1 MICVCVCVLC
11 LKGLVKNRKGVG
23 EKVIKWRRSIF
34 SVIKIVE
41 SASAKELF
49 SCSAPFL
56 HISYMYLN
64 LADSQVFFFSSVIL
78 QIVLFDLSLDLHY

>member
-1 MICVCVCVLC
+1 MYDVCVLC

-23 EKVIKWRRSIF
+23 EKVINWRRSIF
-34 SVIKIVE
+34 SVIKIVK

-64 LADSQVFFFSSVIL
+64 RLSGLLFSCVIL